1 MNMCLCLGPTGSGK
15 TLLLK
20 TLQSRE
26 GVDTVSSTVPTTGT
40 NLVTVRFGNHKQI
53 AVREVGGA
61 MAPIWRS
68 YYSGIE
74 SIMYVVD
81 ASNLCQIAAA
91 GVLLYTILAQ
101 PCLQKVKVLLVLSKM
116 DASYRQM
123 RNEALLMLQFAQ
135 LKKEISQNISVVE
148 ASAMT
153 GEGIDSVLKWLQG
166 NSIASLK
173 PSK

>member
-1 MNMCLCLGPTGSGK
+1 
-15 TLLLK
+15 
-20 TLQSRE
+20 
-26 GVDTVSSTVPTTGT
+26 
-40 NLVTVRFGNHKQI
+40 
-53 AVREVGGA
+53 
-61 MAPIWRS
+61 
-68 YYSGIE
+68 
-74 SIMYVVD
+74 
-81 ASNLCQIAAA
+81 
-91 GVLLYTILAQ
+91 
-101 PCLQKVKVLLVLSKM
+101 M